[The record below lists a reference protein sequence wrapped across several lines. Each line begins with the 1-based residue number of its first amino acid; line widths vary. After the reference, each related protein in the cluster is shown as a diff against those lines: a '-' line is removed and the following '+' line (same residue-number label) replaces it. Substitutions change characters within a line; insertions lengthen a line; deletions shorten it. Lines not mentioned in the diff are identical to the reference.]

1 VTDLPNEL
9 EDLEESVDSASERAQ
24 VHETMR
30 MARRVHVSPGV
41 FGKVVKGFDRGD
53 VAEALVGRVVFG
65 IPMLVEGGTLE
76 VGAFIATRLGY
87 YAATLSFGV
96 ALVIGIL
103 YVAEIQVARVHRPLF
118 GVVPRRLVG
127 VLGVAFLTALATMIV
142 RGRVDWT
149 EPTVAFSRV
158 TVCFVAVSTGAA
170 LGDIL
175 PGS

>member
-1 VTDLPNEL
+1 
-9 EDLEESVDSASERAQ
+9 
-24 VHETMR
+24 M
-30 MARRVHVSPGV
+30 
-41 FGKVVKGFDRGD
+41 KGFDRGD

-96 ALVIGIL
+96 TLMIGIL
-103 YVAEIQVARVHRPLF
+103 YVAEIQGVRVHRPLF

-142 RGRVDWT
+142 WGRVDWA
-149 EPTVAFSRV
+149 EPTVAFSQV
-158 TVCFVAVSTGAA
+158 TVCFVAVFIGAA
-170 LGDIL
+170 FGDIL
-175 PGS
+175 PGG